1 MAAFD
6 YSPSLPPWNKT
17 DYNRLINDA
26 LHQLKQQGVAY
37 VCNLEH
43 IGEIKKVYPNIETKK
58 EHERCYLLR
67 KEEGGY

>member
-1 MAAFD
+1 MAVFD
-6 YSPSLPPWNKT
+6 YSHSLPPWNKT

-26 LHQLKQQGVAY
+26 LLQLRQQGVAY

-43 IGEIKKVYPNIETKK
+43 IREIKKVYPCIKIRK

-67 KEEGGY
+67 KEGGY